1 MKEHTHMPVRSG
13 ALTLLIT
20 VVAICLA
27 VLAVL
32 AFSTARADRAL
43 ARRALDR
50 FALDAACENQ
60 AQEWLARVDEAL
72 AAGDPL
78 PGGLA
83 PDEAGLVETV
93 IEGDEGRR
101 LTVALRLTGQASPR
115 WRIEAWQLSQL
126 WQPDDSLELWDGGF

>member
-1 MKEHTHMPVRSG
+1 MPVRSG

-27 VLAVL
+27 VLGVL
-32 AFSTARADRAL
+32 AFSTARADWAL

-50 FALDAACENQ
+50 FELDAACENQ

-78 PGGLA
+78 PDGA
-83 PDEAGLVETV
+83 QPDETGRLETV
-93 IEGDEGRR
+93 IEGAEGRR
-101 LTVALRLTGQASPR
+101 LTVALQLTGQASPR
-115 WRIEAWQLSQL
+115 WRIEAWQLSQA
-126 WQPDDSLELWDGGF
+126 WQPDESLDLWDGGF